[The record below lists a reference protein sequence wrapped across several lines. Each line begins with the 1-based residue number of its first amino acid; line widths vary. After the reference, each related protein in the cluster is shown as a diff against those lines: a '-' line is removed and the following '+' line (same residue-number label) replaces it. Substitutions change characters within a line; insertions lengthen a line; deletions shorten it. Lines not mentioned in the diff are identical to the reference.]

1 MKMADLMDTDFAVL
15 GVFTRMGLSL
25 GYGEASVEEV
35 CRKAGVSP
43 ETFLLI
49 CRVYAQDGYRPT
61 REALSKASIR
71 DIVNY
76 LRRSHT
82 YYMEVVLQKLADSLT
97 AMVRSCE
104 PRSRDIM
111 GRFFRDYREELS
123 RHFEYEETHVFPYVE
138 TGGSAA
144 FKVAEFEQTHESA
157 EEKLEDLKSLVLK
170 YLPEGSDPGEAERT
184 VQLLYILSRDVRKH
198 IILEDYVLAPLLD
211 KRERHELEASLDLA
225 PREDDSLSVREKEIL
240 VCVARGLLNKEIAD
254 VCNLSIHTVITHRKN
269 ITRKTGIKTVAGLT
283 VYALLNNLIDMN
295 AVE

>member
-15 GVFTRMGLSL
+15 GVFTRTGLSL
-25 GYGEASVEEV
+25 GYGEATVEEV

-43 ETFLLI
+43 DTFLLI
-49 CRVYAQDGYRPT
+49 CRIYTQEGYRPT
-61 REALSKASIR
+61 AEALSKASIR
-71 DIVNY
+71 DIVLY

-82 YYMEVVLQKLADSLT
+82 YYMEVMLEKLSRSLT
-97 AMVRSCE
+97 RMVQACE
-104 PRSRDIM
+104 PRSRDII
-111 GRFFRDYREELS
+111 GRFFHDFREELA
-123 RHFEYEETHVFPYVE
+123 RHFAYEEEHVFPYVE

-144 FKVAEFEQTHESA
+144 FRVADFEHTHESA

-170 YLPEGSDPGEAERT
+170 YLPENSDPREAERT

-211 KRERHELEASLDLA
+211 KRDRHELEASLDLA
-225 PREDDSLSVREKEIL
+225 HREEDGLSAREKEIL
-240 VCVARGLLNKEIAD
+240 VCVAKGLLNKEIAD

-295 AVE
+295 VVE